1 MKNLSTLN
9 EKGHVEVAHN
19 RESAPVKLYYE
30 MHGNGPQKVLLV
42 MGMYSDESF
51 SFFFFFLLKEQKT
64 GLSTPCS
71 AWDLQVAHKET
82 THHTLKLIY
91 KLYT

>member
-42 MGMYSDESF
+42 MG
-51 SFFFFFLLKEQKT
+51 
-64 GLSTPCS
+64 LSTPCS